1 MLLGHVH
8 QHAHFLRRQYYAG
21 GIAGVGADDG
31 PGVLID
37 LGLDAGPV
45 GIAITLM
52 GAGGNGVD
60 GRAAG
65 AHHGVVVGIEGL
77 GNQDLVA
84 VVENAVEGDLQGLGA
99 AVGDENIPGVE
110 VHVQLVIVMPDG
122 VDEHRHA
129 GGGGILQHRQVKMPH
144 GLEIRLGGLDVRL
157 ADVQVIDLSALGLRR
172 HGVGME
178 LPHGGQAA
186 FLDLAGEFHIR

>member
-1 MLLGHVH
+1 
-8 QHAHFLRRQYYAG
+8 
-21 GIAGVGADDG
+21 
-31 PGVLID
+31 
-37 LGLDAGPV
+37 
-45 GIAITLM
+45 
-52 GAGGNGVD
+52 
-60 GRAAG
+60 
-65 AHHGVVVGIEGL
+65 
-77 GNQDLVA
+77 
-84 VVENAVEGDLQGLGA
+84 
-99 AVGDENIPGVE
+99 
-110 VHVQLVIVMPDG
+110 MPDG